1 MIEIQNKS
9 NTVWKNRFKLILLW
23 MVPFGLMILATV
35 TFNLVQ
41 SGQLSV
47 GSKNQ
52 GYLIQPPIQLSKL
65 ALTSDKGSDN
75 IWLGKWTMV
84 VRGGAAC
91 DQRCLDHLLLS
102 RQIHIRLNK
111 EANRTQR
118 VYLSDA
124 SALTQPLSDH
134 LAAEH
139 HYLTVAHSPAEA
151 LAALDQ
157 AVLTAAESHQGQPQ
171 FFLVDPEGWAMM
183 VYTDQHDGAA
193 VLKDLKYLLKY
204 SAER

>member
-1 MIEIQNKS
+1 MIS
-9 NTVWKNRFKLILLW
+9 
-23 MVPFGLMILATV
+23 
-35 TFNLVQ
+35 
-41 SGQLSV
+41 
-47 GSKNQ
+47 
-52 GYLIQPPIQLSKL
+52 
-65 ALTSDKGSDN
+65 
-75 IWLGKWTMV
+75 
-84 VRGGAAC
+84 
-91 DQRCLDHLLLS
+91 RCMDTLLLS

-124 SALTQPLSDH
+124 ATLSQPLSEH

-139 HYLTVAHSPAEA
+139 HYLTIAYSDSLS
-151 LAALDQ
+151 LAPLDQ
-157 AVLTAAESHQGQPQ
+157 ALLATAEARQSEAQ

-183 VYTDQHDGAA
+183 VYSAEHNGVA

>member
-1 MIEIQNKS
+1 M
-9 NTVWKNRFKLILLW
+9 
-23 MVPFGLMILATV
+23 A
-35 TFNLVQ
+35 
-41 SGQLSV
+41 
-47 GSKNQ
+47 
-52 GYLIQPPIQLSKL
+52 
-65 ALTSDKGSDN
+65 
-75 IWLGKWTMV
+75 
-84 VRGGAAC
+84 GADC
-91 DQRCLDHLLLS
+91 HQRCMDTLLLS

-124 SALTQPLSDH
+124 AALSQPLSEH

-139 HYLTVAHSPAEA
+139 HYLTIAYSDSLS
-151 LAALDQ
+151 LAPLDQ
-157 AVLTAAESHQGQPQ
+157 AVLATAEARQSEAQ

-183 VYTDQHDGAA
+183 VYSAEHNGAA

>member
-1 MIEIQNKS
+1 MTTTNKAGDVWQN
-9 NTVWKNRFKLILLW
+9 RLKLILLW
-23 MVPFGLMILATV
+23 MVPFGLMILASV
-35 TFNLVQ
+35 VFNLVQ
-41 SGQLSV
+41 SGQISV

-52 GYLIQPPIQLSKL
+52 GYLIQPPAQLGEY
-65 ALTSDKGSDN
+65 ALTSNKDVDN
-75 IWLGKWTMV
+75 IWLGKWSMV
-84 VRGGAAC
+84 IRGGAEC
-91 DQRCLDHLLLS
+91 DQRCLDTLLIT

-124 SALTQPLSDH
+124 ATLDKPLAEH

-139 HYLTVAHSPAEA
+139 HYLTVAKGDSPTLA
-151 LAALDQ
+151 LLDQ
-157 AVLTAAESHQGQPQ
+157 AVVAAAEGHQAIPR
-171 FFLVDPEGWAMM
+171 FFLVDPQGWAMM
-183 VYTDQHDGAA
+183 VYSDQHDGAA

>member
-1 MIEIQNKS
+1 MTAVNEN
-9 NTVWKNRFKLILLW
+9 NVVWQNRFKLILLW
-23 MVPFGLMILATV
+23 MIPFGLMLMASVIYH
-35 TFNLVQ
+35 LVQ
-41 SGQLSV
+41 SGHISV
-47 GSKNQ
+47 ASKNE
-52 GYLIQPPIQLSKL
+52 GYLIQPPAQLSQL
-65 ALTSDKGSDN
+65 ALTSDKDADN
-75 IWLGKWTMV
+75 IWHGKWTMV
-84 VRGGAAC
+84 IRGGADC
-91 DQRCLDHLLLS
+91 DQRCMDTLLLS

-124 SALTQPLSDH
+124 AALSQPLSEH

-139 HYLTVAHSPAEA
+139 HYLTIAYSDSLS
-151 LAALDQ
+151 LAPLDQ
-157 AVLTAAESHQGQPQ
+157 AVLATAEARQSEAQ

-183 VYTDQHDGAA
+183 VYSAEHNGAA